1 MKNIRRLALMVSLC
15 LLTVLSLGIVLFA
28 ASACQPAEQSETLDG
43 TYYADVNG
51 EEYTV
56 AFSSGD
62 SYAFTFSVAGDD
74 RTGTYFYSGS
84 AVTLTF
90 SEEGET
96 LSATL
101 SGDVLSFTYKGTAY
115 EMIPMVTYTV
125 TFDLD
130 GGTGTASAQVVNGRL
145 LPKPADPQKDG
156 NVFIGWYADSAFTE
170 KFDFETQKIT
180 GNVTLYARFVE
191 GPAAEEFTVSFET
204 GSGYEGDPIADVQTI
219 GHGIYNLPELP
230 ALDGKDFLGW
240 WRSDY
245 EDAAKLTAM
254 VTDGYEVDENTTL
267 FAVWESDAPAVS
279 VTESGVSW
287 LSLGVNIDYT
297 VTITGP
303 DDVTYV
309 DGEIVT
315 SLSRSFAF
323 ASSPAGDY
331 EITVS
336 ANHETTTVYY
346 LNKGLARVTFFKVE
360 GNVLLFT
367 PVENAEYYLISY
379 TCGTAEHDH
388 VTEPVRVVTP
398 AYDFSACDMV
408 EGGISFVVQSCAE
421 GYVTSTSEPFVFE
434 RHLDEVTGIA
444 VNPATDVLSWDAVA
458 NAQSYTV
465 EVTAGGETEVF
476 SNVTD
481 TSLDLQQF
489 YGELT
494 IEITPEAFGYNSSA
508 VSSTYNKVRLATPE
522 NIRTSLDS
530 IVWDAVDGAQAYIV
544 TIDGNEHRVTEPS
557 YSPTE
562 ADLEELGNEFSV
574 SVVALAADEANNSFA
589 AQNTVSRVL
598 TNIRYENG
606 SVSWSAVMGVSEY
619 GVRVNDGQE
628 FIVSDAT
635 STPVTLTQSGTN
647 TISVRY
653 YMGEEESG
661 WVDITVD
668 ANVTVTLNNNSGAAS
683 IETPLYYASGD
694 SILLPADSSRIGYT
708 FSGWYTEQTGGQKVE
723 SGTVTASAN
732 VTYYAHWTANVYT
745 ITLTVPETEGYF
757 EQDDSTK
764 LQSIKVEVTFGQGFT
779 FNTPLSSDGTM
790 AFGGWYAAQGG
801 SGLQYTDPTGS
812 SLEGMTWNIAS
823 DATLYPGWLEAY
835 SYTRIVHPDDPSR
848 SAYSVSQ
855 GPGIIYLKEATVPAT
870 YEGLPVTTIEG
881 SCFRNCSNLKVINI
895 PDSILTVTLST
906 DGPSGTGSAFQG
918 CSSLEEVN
926 VYAVPEITGPKPY
939 SSEGGA
945 LIYDNEYT
953 GVELAYVPT
962 AKTGEYTV
970 PSVVEIIPQLA
981 FRGTYVS
988 IINVPATV
996 TRIGYRAFYSTR
1008 IEQVNFLEPEEG
1020 IEPVGLTIEEEAFY
1034 LSSIEAITL
1043 PAHLVDFDV
1052 SIFSGCN
1059 DLTTV
1064 DLISD
1069 ENSVYTS
1076 VDGVIFTDSGRTLYY
1091 FPVARDGV
1099 YTVPSGVTRIN
1110 DRAFYRATRLEGIII
1125 PGHVEEIG
1133 AEAFYGATRLQN
1145 IDFQGGRNDPALS
1158 IEEYAFYGCTALN
1171 KLELPA
1177 NLKVLE
1183 DYAFGGISRL
1193 SSVTINTAIKEI
1205 DYSNQAFTSTS
1216 GTVSITTVELGPEV
1230 PEFDIAGVFGS
1241 ANLRDVI
1248 VDENNPNFESID
1260 GVLFNSD
1267 GTRILYYPNGRTG
1280 AYTLPD
1286 TVTGIGGGV
1295 FSGNTNLTGITIGHN
1310 VTSIGEGA
1318 FNGCTQLGFVS
1329 FTGTGT
1335 KLEIGKRAFLSC
1347 TSLTELTIPS
1357 WTVSIG
1363 DEAFAGCTG
1372 LTSVT
1377 VPEGVTSIG
1386 HAAFFYATQ
1395 LASISLPSTLT
1406 SMGVYST
1413 SYVYSDIGIL
1423 TDKPSDLA
1431 EAGVNNI
1438 DVFDSC
1444 YALATITIPEG
1455 NAAYTVIDG
1464 VIYGKEEGVVTTLY
1478 FSPRQNAG
1486 DDSNTVNIP
1495 GTVKTIRDRAFYGNA
1510 QIVTVNF
1517 EDRSAATKLE
1527 VGGAVFQNCSSLSS
1541 VELPSGL
1548 TEIPK
1553 LMFEGASIQE
1563 INIPNTVSEIG
1574 AGAFY
1579 NCEQLEVVYFEP
1591 GNLENPLTLA
1601 DHETKS
1607 GGSNQY
1613 SYTYYYGV
1621 FAGCTSLIH
1630 IEFPERTVQIG
1641 SNAFGPDYYVGY
1653 SGYSGKSNL
1662 ESVVLPS
1669 TLTTIGD
1676 RAFYEAD
1683 QLTSVDFGGAG
1694 TTDLSIGANAF
1705 YGSGI
1710 TSVVLPDRPVSV
1722 GDYAFY
1728 NADSLTT
1735 VTISVSVTSIGSNA
1749 FSNCNV
1755 LSSVLIKEDNQLTSI
1770 GASAFSSCPALTSI
1784 TLENST
1790 VLETIGTSAFA
1801 NTGLTS
1807 VKIPASIKT
1816 IGNSAFSN
1824 CMSLSEITLLEA
1836 GEAGQEVSALE
1847 SVGNNAFQNTAI
1859 AEFRFPE
1866 SSNGSITLGNYL
1878 FQACPNLTTVHLS
1891 TSIFDLGQALGKCLS
1906 LETITVAP
1914 GGHFTS
1920 HESQPLLLNTAD
1932 GAQEIVMAFGPVADE
1947 ENGGAY
1953 TLPDGFVSIGPGAFR
1968 GQNGIRSLT
1977 LPSTLTTIGAN
1988 AFEYC
1993 RGLETIVF
2001 SEQGLLTSIG
2011 ANAFDKC
2018 ISLQSVNLPEGL
2030 YTLGSYAFA
2039 GNSSLESVDMPS
2051 TLKYIGDYAFRDNL
2065 QLTTV
2070 TNIPGFTPD
2079 TYNTV
2084 NYTGRYMFD
2093 GCTSLSKVTFRSDFT
2108 TLTEYMFQET
2118 TSLTSVEFPAGITA
2132 LTTYS
2137 PSTTSSFKPF
2147 NKSGLTEVI
2156 LNDVAELPEGIF
2168 SGAAS
2173 LQTADLSKVTEV
2185 GESAFSGCDLLEVY
2199 LPVVTTIGDDA
2210 FKDNASLT
2218 KVTLNDTLRQIGE
2231 SAFSGC
2237 TSLATADVY
2246 KLGQGAAGV
2255 EEGVAQLPSG
2265 LTTIGKN
2272 AFEATAI
2279 RKVVIPEGVTQLG
2292 NATSS
2297 VTASSF
2303 SSSAFQDC
2311 TSLTEVVLPYTLTD
2325 IGANAFSGCTSLKTV
2340 RYTNE
2345 GGELVG
2351 EEGAVTLPDVTLL
2364 GARAFEGTAVESAV
2378 IPASVTLLGQY
2389 VFADCTALTHAE
2401 YLTSAV
2407 YYSSTST
2414 TATYEST
2421 NLFSGCTSLEE
2432 VILTDELDILPGSL
2446 FRGCSSLDTVGVRNS
2461 DTGEVD
2467 MEEGVVKLPA
2477 DLNYFGTFVFA
2488 GSGITE
2494 IVIPRAITKLSSAAT
2509 NYTSDANLFEGCAK
2523 LEKVVLHD
2531 MITLIG
2537 EKTFNDC
2544 SALKTIQY
2552 TDAEGTIHG
2561 KEGKATLP
2569 DSLEIIGEY
2578 AFANDCG
2585 IESITIPAS
2594 VQKIGRYVF
2603 EGNTNLRSVE
2613 YLTTSI
2619 VYNTATNYAAEMFQ
2633 NCTSLTSVVLNADI
2647 KRIPNY
2653 FFDGCT
2659 SLTTIKLYDADAEG
2673 GAAVIG
2679 EDGKA
2684 TLPTA
2689 LQALG
2694 IYAFRNCSSLTDLTI
2709 PSLKTNTTYGSSS
2722 MPFNGCTSLASVTLG
2737 EGVTIG
2743 VPNNMFRDCS
2753 ALTSVT
2759 LAEGIDTIGNYA
2771 FYGTG
2776 ITSVALPSTVESIG
2790 TYSFSNCSA
2799 LADITFPA
2807 SLETIGNYAFS
2818 GCSALTAVDLSGTAL
2833 TEIGSG
2839 AFNGCSALAELEL
2852 NEGLK
2857 TIGADAFLNTA
2868 IEAMQ
2873 LPSTVTSIGD
2883 NAFCQI
2889 AVTVADGSAGFISQ
2903 DGVLLTSDG
2912 VVIATP
2918 PTMSGEYV
2926 VPEEVAQ
2933 IGSYALNGS
2942 SLTKV
2947 TLSTDQLADYS
2958 FAYFTGEVVVTLGE
2972 STTIPANAFSR
2983 YRGSSITLPE
2993 GLTSIGANAFSS
3005 CTGPETLVLPSTV
3018 TSIGNNAFESSSFTT
3033 IELPAALTS
3042 IGESAFASSG
3052 LTGIVIPAG
3061 VEEIAESAFEGSASL
3076 ASVELPASLTVLGN
3090 YAFADCTALTSI
3102 ELPEGLT
3109 KIGNY
3114 AFDASGLTSLVIPST
3129 VTSIGTNAL
3138 RDTALTSF
3146 EIRAGQLTSLPGS
3159 LLSSKDIVTFTVPY
3173 GVTSLGSSF
3182 FAKAALLET
3191 VYLPDTLTAL
3201 PASVFSGCTALK
3213 NVYTYSLGEDG
3224 GMILRNN
3231 AEMAAGVVDISAIT
3245 TIEQSAFLEAASIQT
3260 VIFSDELTTIG
3271 KSAFESSGLVSVT
3284 IPGTVSLT
3292 STTQRY
3298 IFRYCTSLKT
3308 VVIEEGFTVLP
3319 DGMFTGCTALT
3330 SVTLPD
3336 TVTTIYNAF
3345 GDCTSISSI
3354 VIPASVTNIYSM
3366 SFVGWTAD
3374 QTIIFEVYALDSEYA
3389 TIRNWDTNCNAKFEV
3404 SVLYTY

>member
-28 ASACQPAEQSETLDG
+28 ASACQPTEQSETLNG

-287 LSLGVNIDYT
+287 TSVGVGAAYSLTITDSSENEVYSQPTVLALSESFDFTKEAAGDYIITVTASNNASATAFYRNKGLATVSLFEVKEGTSVLLFNAIENADYYKVSYVCGTSGHTHTEEIVDIPSYDFSECKMPEGGFTFVVQAFAEGYMASSPSSFNFERQLDAVTGLSVVDDGTKTVAVWNAVENADSYT
-297 VTITGP
+297 VTITMG
-303 DDVTYV
+303 TEKNTITGITATEV
-309 DGEIVT
+309 DLQYLYGEFTIEVIPNA
-315 SLSRSFAF
+315 LSYT
-323 ASSPAGDY
+323 SPAA
-331 EITVS
+331 VS
-336 ANHETTTVYY
+336 LTE
-346 LNKGLARVTFFKVE
+346 NKG
-360 GNVLLFT
+360 
-367 PVENAEYYLISY
+367 
-379 TCGTAEHDH
+379 
-388 VTEPVRVVTP
+388 
-398 AYDFSACDMV
+398 
-408 EGGISFVVQSCAE
+408 
-421 GYVTSTSEPFVFE
+421 
-434 RHLDEVTGIA
+434 
-444 VNPATDVLSWDAVA
+444 
-458 NAQSYTV
+458 
-465 EVTAGGETEVF
+465 
-476 SNVTD
+476 
-481 TSLDLQQF
+481 
-489 YGELT
+489 
-494 IEITPEAFGYNSSA
+494 
-508 VSSTYNKVRLATPE
+508 RLATPE
-522 NIRTSLDS
+522 NIRTDGATV
-530 IVWDAVDGAQAYIV
+530 VWDPVDGATGGYVVVIAGEEYPAEQESFALS
-544 TIDGNEHRVTEPS
+544 G
-557 YSPTE
+557 
-562 ADLEELGNEFSV
+562 AELGDQTEFTV
-574 SVVALAADEANNSFA
+574 SVYAVAADTANNSFA
-589 AQNTVSRVL
+589 SPEVILSTKLVEI
-598 TNIRYENG
+598 TYENG
-606 SVSWSAVMGVSEY
+606 VVSWNPVIGASGYGIRINGGEEIPVDDVSC
-619 GVRVNDGQE
+619 
-628 FIVSDAT
+628 
-635 STPVTLTQSGTN
+635 PVTLTQAGEN
-647 TISVRY
+647 TIEVCY
-653 YMGEEESG
+653 YLDGTPSAWIVEK
-661 WVDITVD
+661 VD
-668 ANVTVTLNNNSGAAS
+668 ANVTVTLNGNTGTGSTN
-683 IETPLYYASGD
+683 TLLYYASGD
-694 SILLPADSSRIGYT
+694 SVLLPDQTRIGYT
-708 FSGWYTEQTGGQKVE
+708 FNGWFTAPENGKKVE
-723 SGTVTASAN
+723 SGVTASES
-732 VTYYAHWTANVYT
+732 VIYYAHWTANVYT
-745 ITLTVPETEGYF
+745 ITLTVPEVEGYF

-835 SYTRIVHPDDPSR
+835 SYTLIVHPDDPSR

-1193 SSVTINTAIKEI
+1193 TAVTINTAIKEI

-1444 YALATITIPEG
+1444 YALATITIPES
-1455 NAAYTVIDG
+1455 NTVYTVIDG
-1464 VIYGKEEGVVTTLY
+1464 VVYGKEEGVVTTLY

-1486 DDSNTVNIP
+1486 NDSNTVNIP

-1510 QIVTVNF
+1510 EIVTVNF

-1527 VGGAVFQNCSSLSS
+1527 VGDAVFQNCSSLSS

-1574 AGAFY
+1574 VGAFY
-1579 NCEQLEVVYFEP
+1579 NCELLEVVYFEP

-1601 DHETKS
+1601 DHTTES
-1607 GGSNQY
+1607 GGPNQY

-1920 HESQPLLLNTAD
+1920 HESQPLLLNVAD
-1932 GAQEIVMAFGPVADE
+1932 GAQEIVMAFGPVVDE
-1947 ENGGAY
+1947 EDNGVY
-1953 TLPDGFVSIGPGAFR
+1953 VLPDGFVSIGAGAFR
-1968 GQNGIRSLT
+1968 GQNGIQSLT
-1977 LPSTLTTIGAN
+1977 LPSTLTTIGDY

-2001 SEQGLLTSIG
+2001 SDQGLLTSIG

-2070 TNIPGFTPD
+2070 TNIPGFTPG

-2132 LTTYS
+2132 LYS

-2156 LNDVAELPEGIF
+2156 LNDVAELPKAIF

-2199 LPVVTTIGDDA
+2199 LPVVTTVGDDA
-2210 FKDNASLT
+2210 FANNASLT

-2231 SAFSGC
+2231 SAFFGC

-2340 RYTNE
+2340 RYTNA

-2351 EEGAVTLPDVTLL
+2351 EEGALTLPDITIL
-2364 GARAFEGTAVESAV
+2364 GDSAFEGTAIESAV
-2378 IPASVTLLGQY
+2378 IPASVTLLGRH
-2389 VFADCTALTHAE
+2389 VFADCTSLTHAE
-2401 YLTSAV
+2401 YLTSAA

-2414 TATYEST
+2414 AASYEST
-2421 NLFSGCTSLEE
+2421 YLFNGCTSLEE

-2594 VQKIGRYVF
+2594 VQENRAV
-2603 EGNTNLRSVE
+2603 
-2613 YLTTSI
+2613 
-2619 VYNTATNYAAEMFQ
+2619 
-2633 NCTSLTSVVLNADI
+2633 
-2647 KRIPNY
+2647 RI
-2653 FFDGCT
+2653 
-2659 SLTTIKLYDADAEG
+2659 
-2673 GAAVIG
+2673 
-2679 EDGKA
+2679 
-2684 TLPTA
+2684 
-2689 LQALG
+2689 
-2694 IYAFRNCSSLTDLTI
+2694 
-2709 PSLKTNTTYGSSS
+2709 
-2722 MPFNGCTSLASVTLG
+2722 
-2737 EGVTIG
+2737 
-2743 VPNNMFRDCS
+2743 
-2753 ALTSVT
+2753 
-2759 LAEGIDTIGNYA
+2759 
-2771 FYGTG
+2771 
-2776 ITSVALPSTVESIG
+2776 
-2790 TYSFSNCSA
+2790 
-2799 LADITFPA
+2799 
-2807 SLETIGNYAFS
+2807 
-2818 GCSALTAVDLSGTAL
+2818 
-2833 TEIGSG
+2833 
-2839 AFNGCSALAELEL
+2839 
-2852 NEGLK
+2852 
-2857 TIGADAFLNTA
+2857 
-2868 IEAMQ
+2868 
-2873 LPSTVTSIGD
+2873 
-2883 NAFCQI
+2883 
-2889 AVTVADGSAGFISQ
+2889 
-2903 DGVLLTSDG
+2903 
-2912 VVIATP
+2912 
-2918 PTMSGEYV
+2918 
-2926 VPEEVAQ
+2926 
-2933 IGSYALNGS
+2933 
-2942 SLTKV
+2942 
-2947 TLSTDQLADYS
+2947 
-2958 FAYFTGEVVVTLGE
+2958 
-2972 STTIPANAFSR
+2972 
-2983 YRGSSITLPE
+2983 
-2993 GLTSIGANAFSS
+2993 
-3005 CTGPETLVLPSTV
+3005 
-3018 TSIGNNAFESSSFTT
+3018 
-3033 IELPAALTS
+3033 
-3042 IGESAFASSG
+3042 
-3052 LTGIVIPAG
+3052 
-3061 VEEIAESAFEGSASL
+3061 
-3076 ASVELPASLTVLGN
+3076 
-3090 YAFADCTALTSI
+3090 
-3102 ELPEGLT
+3102 
-3109 KIGNY
+3109 
-3114 AFDASGLTSLVIPST
+3114 
-3129 VTSIGTNAL
+3129 
-3138 RDTALTSF
+3138 
-3146 EIRAGQLTSLPGS
+3146 
-3159 LLSSKDIVTFTVPY
+3159 
-3173 GVTSLGSSF
+3173 
-3182 FAKAALLET
+3182 
-3191 VYLPDTLTAL
+3191 
-3201 PASVFSGCTALK
+3201 
-3213 NVYTYSLGEDG
+3213 
-3224 GMILRNN
+3224 
-3231 AEMAAGVVDISAIT
+3231 
-3245 TIEQSAFLEAASIQT
+3245 
-3260 VIFSDELTTIG
+3260 
-3271 KSAFESSGLVSVT
+3271 
-3284 IPGTVSLT
+3284 
-3292 STTQRY
+3292 
-3298 IFRYCTSLKT
+3298 
-3308 VVIEEGFTVLP
+3308 
-3319 DGMFTGCTALT
+3319 
-3330 SVTLPD
+3330 
-3336 TVTTIYNAF
+3336 
-3345 GDCTSISSI
+3345 
-3354 VIPASVTNIYSM
+3354 
-3366 SFVGWTAD
+3366 
-3374 QTIIFEVYALDSEYA
+3374 
-3389 TIRNWDTNCNAKFEV
+3389 
-3404 SVLYTY
+3404 

>member
-156 NVFIGWYADSAFTE
+156 NVFIGWYADSAFAE

-254 VTDGYEVDENTTL
+254 VTEEYEYVQNTTL

-287 LSLGVNIDYT
+287 NSLGVNVTYSVTITASDGTALVENRLESGLSMSYDFSGEAAGEYT
-297 VTITGP
+297 VTVTARGQTG
-303 DDVTYV
+303 T
-309 DGEIVT
+309 
-315 SLSRSFAF
+315 A
-323 ASSPAGDY
+323 
-331 EITVS
+331 
-336 ANHETTTVYY
+336 YY
-346 LNKGLARVTFFKVE
+346 INKALARVSVFDVVESVLTFNE
-360 GNVLLFT
+360 I
-367 PVENAEYYLISY
+367 ENAEYYLVSY
-379 TCGTAEHDH
+379 KCGTAGHDH
-388 VTEPVRVVTP
+388 SAERVTDP
-398 AYDFSACDMV
+398 AYDFSDCDMR
-408 EGGISFVVQSCAE
+408 EGGFSFVVQACAD
-421 GYVTSTSEPFVFE
+421 GYVTSVSEPFVFE
-434 RHLDEVTGIA
+434 RHLDAVTGLKVDETKDIA
-444 VNPATDVLSWDAVA
+444 VWDAVSGA
-458 NAQSYTV
+458 ESYIV
-465 EVTAGGETEVF
+465 EVKEGTETERFVVSETKF
-476 SNVTD
+476 
-481 TSLDLQQF
+481 DLQYY

-494 IEITPEAFGYNSSA
+494 ISVTPTAHGYNSPVAA
-508 VSSTYNKVRLATPE
+508 VENYSKARLATPE
-522 NIRTSLDS
+522 NIRTDGATV
-530 IVWDAVDGAQAYIV
+530 VWDPVDGATGGYVVVIAGEEYPAEQESFALS
-544 TIDGNEHRVTEPS
+544 G
-557 YSPTE
+557 
-562 ADLEELGNEFSV
+562 AELGDQTEFTV
-574 SVVALAADEANNSFA
+574 SVYAVAADTANNSFA
-589 AQNTVSRVL
+589 SPEVILSTKLVEI
-598 TNIRYENG
+598 TYENG
-606 SVSWSAVMGVSEY
+606 VVSWNPVIGASGYGIRINGGEEIPVDDVSC
-619 GVRVNDGQE
+619 
-628 FIVSDAT
+628 
-635 STPVTLTQSGTN
+635 PVTLTQAGEN
-647 TISVRY
+647 TIEVCY
-653 YMGEEESG
+653 YLDGTPSAWIVEK
-661 WVDITVD
+661 VD
-668 ANVTVTLNNNSGAAS
+668 ANVTVTLNGNTGTGSTN
-683 IETPLYYASGD
+683 TLLYYASGD
-694 SILLPADSSRIGYT
+694 SVLLPDQTRIGYT
-708 FSGWYTEQTGGQKVE
+708 FNGWFTAPENGKKVE
-723 SGTVTASAN
+723 SGVTASES
-732 VTYYAHWTANVYT
+732 VIYYAHWTANVYT
-745 ITLTVPETEGYF
+745 ITLTVPEVEGYF

-1091 FPVARDGV
+1091 FPVARAGV

-1579 NCEQLEVVYFEP
+1579 NCELLEVVYFEP

-1683 QLTSVDFGGAG
+1683 QLTTVDFGGAG

-1722 GDYAFY
+1722 GNYAFY
-1728 NADSLTT
+1728 NADSLT
-1735 VTISVSVTSIGSNA
+1735 SVTVPASVVSIGDNA

-1755 LSSVLIKEDNQLTSI
+1755 LSSVTIKEGSRLTSI
-1770 GASAFSSCPALTSI
+1770 GGSAFSSCPLLTSI
-1784 TLENST
+1784 TLEKST
-1790 VLETIGTSAFA
+1790 MLETIGASAFA
-1801 NTGLTS
+1801 STGLTS

-1816 IGNSAFSN
+1816 IGASAFANSTN
-1824 CMSLSEITLLEA
+1824 LSDIELLET

-1847 SVGNNAFQNTAI
+1847 TIGNNAFQNTAI

-1891 TSIFDLGQALGKCLS
+1891 TSIYDLGQALGKCLS

-1914 GGHFTS
+1914 GGHFAS
-1920 HESQPLLLNTAD
+1920 HESQPLLLNVAD
-1932 GAQEIVMAFGPVADE
+1932 GAQEIVMAFGPVVDE
-1947 ENGGAY
+1947 EDNGVY
-1953 TLPDGFVSIGPGAFR
+1953 VLPDGFVSIGAGAFR
-1968 GQNGIRSLT
+1968 GQNGIQSLT
-1977 LPSTLTTIGAN
+1977 LPSTLTTIGDN

-1993 RGLETIVF
+1993 RGLEEIIF
-2001 SEQGLLTSIG
+2001 SDQGLLTFIG
-2011 ANAFDKC
+2011 KSAFDKC

-2030 YTLGSYAFA
+2030 YALGSYAFA
-2039 GNSSLESVDMPS
+2039 GNSSLKSVNLPS
-2051 TLKYIGDYAFRDNL
+2051 TLEYIGDHAFYQNFRL
-2065 QLTTV
+2065 ETV
-2070 TNIPGFTPD
+2070 TGIPGFTPG
-2079 TYNTV
+2079 TYNNV
-2084 NYTGRYMFD
+2084 DYTGAYMFAD
-2093 GCTSLSKVTFRSDFT
+2093 CTSLSTVTFRNDFT
-2108 TLTEYMFQET
+2108 TLPEFMFQET

-2561 KEGKATLP
+2561 EEGKATLP

-2647 KRIPNY
+2647 KRIPNS

-2684 TLPTA
+2684 MLPTT

-2694 IYAFRNCSSLTDLTI
+2694 TYAFRNCTSLTDLTI
-2709 PSLKTNTTYGSSS
+2709 PSLTTNTSYSSS
-2722 MPFNGCTSLASVTLG
+2722 TRPFNGCTSLASITLG

-2743 VPNNMFRDCS
+2743 VPNYMFRDCS

-2790 TYSFSNCSA
+2790 
-2799 LADITFPA
+2799 D
-2807 SLETIGNYAFS
+2807 YAFAD
-2818 GCSALTAVDLSGTAL
+2818 CSSLASVDLSGTAVAEIGKNAFNGCSQITSFTVSASL

-2839 AFNGCSALAELEL
+2839 AFNGCSALTELEL

-2873 LPSTVTSIGD
+2873 LPATVTSIGD

-2889 AVTVADGSAGFISQ
+2889 AVTVANGNTGFISQ
-2903 DGVLLTSDG
+2903 DGVLLTSKG

-2926 VPEEVAQ
+2926 VPEEVTQ
-2933 IGSYALNGS
+2933 VGSYALNGS

-2958 FAYFTGEVVVTLGE
+2958 FAYFTGEVVVTLGT
-2972 STTIPANAFSR
+2972 SKTIPANAFSR

-2993 GLTSIGANAFSS
+2993 GLTSIGANAFNG
-3005 CTGPETLVLPSTV
+3005 CDGPETLVLPGTV
-3018 TSIGNNAFESSSFTT
+3018 TSIGDNAFEESSFTT
-3033 IELPAALTS
+3033 IELSAALTS
-3042 IGESAFASSG
+3042 IGESAFASSS
-3052 LTGIVIPAG
+3052 LTSIVIPDG
-3061 VEEIAESAFEGSASL
+3061 VEEIAESAFEGSVSL

-3345 GDCTSISSI
+3345 GNCTSISSI